1 MKKRLVNGI
10 LLGTAAMLCAGGF
23 AACKGSDGNNG
34 GAEKT
39 QIEEVYESYVAY
51 AEENGKTPLSYEEWL
66 ASIKGEKGDKGKDGA
81 NGKDGK
87 NGVDG
92 KDGTNGK
99 DGVNGTN
106 GKDGK
111 DGADGKTPYIGA
123 NGNWWIGE
131 TDTGVKA
138 AGKDGTNG
146 VDGTNGTNGTN
157 GKDGDKGED
166 GRNGLSAYELYLKY
180 HPEYTKS
187 EQEWLQDLA
196 AGYLHSV
203 KITLD
208 SDGGEISE
216 TNLVTAFGSFVKI
229 SEPRKN
235 GYDFV
240 GWNLNGTI
248 IDTNTYVFF
257 ADCTLKAVWKAS
269 EEVVVSFNP
278 DGGVVSVAQITVEY
292 GKEYTLPVPS
302 KEKQTFAGWF
312 YENTEIA
319 QSGVWNYTHENI
331 ELTAKWNKTNIYA
344 NLSVDEAYG
353 AVEKS
358 KVTLAIG
365 DYYSL
370 PVPSSLQ
377 EGKIFQGWY
386 YGDEKV
392 TDADGKSFKKCL
404 WDSTVTLTAAYYT
417 EIGTIY
423 QFMDLAGKDLTGDY
437 IITNDLDFKGLGVNY
452 INSLSGTFDGG
463 GHTLKNFVLSTGAT
477 FSAYSGLFR
486 EVKTDSKICNLFLEN
501 ISCNEEYASGLAG
514 ITNGGNICIENI
526 AIKNSFNN
534 TMQSVLVGLV
544 ARRTESQKEEIVT
557 LNNITVSESG
567 KQALALGIYSQRPQK
582 IRKEGFS
589 DACYTNDYYPSI
601 KISGFY
607 VDGQANKRGG
617 AAGLLYEIEYSYTA
631 QNYHTIVQYGKIT
644 IANFVLE
651 MDIENGIISKKEY
664 DINNNCGYWGNIFV
678 QKSEIHSKT
687 TTAWGGVD
695 ELCDSIHTGTTQNWG
710 AKKSVR
716 CIDTGAEIGSYDLGT
731 ISSSIILY
739 PDANEV
745 YTYYSSS
752 GTQATFK
759 GSELIEKNLFISMLG
774 FEETIWNL
782 ENIDIKNGI
791 YPTIRKAEQ

>member
-1 MKKRLVNGI
+1 MKKRLLNGI
-10 LLGTAAMLCAGGF
+10 LLGTAALLCAGGF

-39 QIEEVYESYVAY
+39 QIEKVYESYVAY
-51 AEENGKTPLSYEEWL
+51 AEENGNTPLSYEEWL
-66 ASIKGEKGDKGKDGA
+66 ASIKGEKGDKGEKGA
-81 NGKDGK
+81 AGKDGK
-87 NGVDG
+87 NGVD
-92 KDGTNGK
+92 GK

-111 DGADGKTPYIGA
+111 DGQDGADGKTPYIGA
-123 NGNWWIGE
+123 NGNWWFGE

-138 AGKDGTNG
+138 VGKDGTNG
-146 VDGTNGTNGTN
+146 VDGKD
-157 GKDGDKGED
+157 GKEGVKGDKGED
-166 GRNGLSAYELYLKY
+166 GQNGLSAYELYLKY

-208 SDGGEISE
+208 ADGGEISE
-216 TNLVTAFGSFVKI
+216 NNLVTAFGSFVKI

-269 EEVVVSFNP
+269 EEVEVSFNS
-278 DGGVVSVAQITVEY
+278 DGGVVSVAHITVEY

-312 YENTEIA
+312 YGNTEIA

-353 AVEKS
+353 VVEKS

-365 DYYSL
+365 DYYTL

-392 TDADGKSFKKCL
+392 TNADGKSFKRCL

-437 IITNDLDFKGLGVNY
+437 LITNDLDFKGLGVNY

-477 FSAYSGLFR
+477 TSDVYSGLFR
-486 EVKTDSKICNLFLEN
+486 IVEADSKICNLILEN
-501 ISCNEEYASGLAG
+501 VSCNEEYASGLVGAMFA
-514 ITNGGNICIENI
+514 NGENIYNICIENI
-526 AIKNSFNN
+526 TIKNSFNN
-534 TMQSVLVGLV
+534 IMRSVLIGILGWSKGG
-544 ARRTESQKEEIVT
+544 TTVT

-567 KQALALGIYSQRPQK
+567 KKALALGVYVSSAYEK
-582 IRKEGFS
+582 GFIRI
-589 DACYTNDYYPSI
+589 N
-601 KISGFY
+601 GFY
-607 VDGQANKRGG
+607 VEGQENQISD
-617 AAGLLYEIEYSYTA
+617 AAGIMYLFSEKYASYA
-631 QNYHTIVQYGKIT
+631 QVTIT
-644 IANFVLE
+644 NFVLN
-651 MDIENGIISKKEY
+651 MDIENGIISRITKDATY
-664 DINNNCGYWGNIFV
+664 NGNISV

-710 AKKSVR
+710 AKRSVR
-716 CIDTGAEIGSYDLGT
+716 CIDTGAEIGSYNLGT

-759 GSELIEKNLFISMLG
+759 GSELIDKNLFVSMLG
-774 FEETIWNL
+774 FDETIWNL

>member
-1 MKKRLVNGI
+1 MKKRLLNGI
-10 LLGTAAMLCAGGF
+10 LLGTAALLCAGGF

-39 QIEEVYESYVAY
+39 QIEKVYESYVAY
-51 AEENGKTPLSYEEWL
+51 AEENGNTPLSYEEWL
-66 ASIKGEKGDKGKDGA
+66 ASIKGEKGDKGEKGA
-81 NGKDGK
+81 AGKDGK
-87 NGVDG
+87 NGVD
-92 KDGTNGK
+92 GK

-111 DGADGKTPYIGA
+111 DGQDGADGKTPYIGA
-123 NGNWWIGE
+123 NGNWWFGE

-138 AGKDGTNG
+138 VGKDGTNG
-146 VDGTNGTNGTN
+146 VDGKD
-157 GKDGDKGED
+157 GKEGVKGDKGED
-166 GRNGLSAYELYLKY
+166 GQNGLSAYELYLKY

-208 SDGGEISE
+208 ADGGEISE
-216 TNLVTAFGSFVKI
+216 NNLVTAFGSFVKI

-269 EEVVVSFNP
+269 EEVEVSFNS
-278 DGGVVSVAQITVEY
+278 DGGVVSVAHITVEY

-312 YENTEIA
+312 YGNTEIK

-358 KVTLAIG
+358 KVTLSIG
-365 DYYSL
+365 DYYTL

-392 TDADGKSFKKCL
+392 TNADGKSFKKCL

-437 IITNDLDFKGLGVNY
+437 LITNDLDFKGLGVNY
-452 INSLSGTFDGG
+452 IHSLSGTFDGG

-477 FSAYSGLFR
+477 SDVYSGLFR
-486 EVKTDSKICNLFLEN
+486 EVKADSKICNLILEN
-501 ISCNEEYASGLAG
+501 VSCNEEYASGLVGAMSA
-514 ITNGGNICIENI
+514 NGENICIENI
-526 AIKNSFNN
+526 TIKNSFNN
-534 TMQSVLVGLV
+534 TMRSVLIGCVNDEDV
-544 ARRTESQKEEIVT
+544 A

-567 KQALALGIYSQRPQK
+567 EKAAAIGICSIQP
-582 IRKEGFS
+582 FS
-589 DACYTNDYYPSI
+589 SSNTINGEIITSYYYPSI
-601 KISGFY
+601 KIAGLY
-607 VDGQANKRGG
+607 VGGHANKGG
-617 AAGLLYEIEYSYTA
+617 AAILSSLQKVSTRNAKIRKCA
-631 QNYHTIVQYGKIT
+631 IT
-644 IANFVLE
+644 IANFVLN
-651 MDIENGIISKKEY
+651 MDIANGISRNDDNDIYFCNIS
-664 DINNNCGYWGNIFV
+664 V

-716 CIDTGAEIGSYDLGT
+716 CIDTSAEIGSYDLGT

-752 GTQATFK
+752 GTQGTFK
-759 GSELIEKNLFISMLG
+759 GSELIDKNLFVSMLG
-774 FEETIWNL
+774 FDETIWNL

>member
-1 MKKRLVNGI
+1 MKKRLFNGI
-10 LLGTAAMLCAGGF
+10 LLGAAALFCVGGF

-39 QIEEVYESYVAY
+39 QIEKVYESYVAY
-51 AEENGKTPLSYEEWL
+51 AEENGDTPLSYEEWL
-66 ASIKGEKGDKGKDGA
+66 ASIKGEKGDKGDTGA

-92 KDGTNGK
+92 KDG
-99 DGVNGTN
+99 VNGTN

-111 DGADGKTPYIGA
+111 DGHDGADGKTPYIGA
-123 NGNWWIGE
+123 NGNWWFGE

-138 AGKDGTNG
+138 VGKDGTNG
-146 VDGTNGTNGTN
+146 ANGTD
-157 GKDGDKGED
+157 GKEGVKGDKGED
-166 GRNGLSAYELYLKY
+166 GKNGLSAYELYLKY

-196 AGYLHSV
+196 SGYLHSV

-208 SDGGEISE
+208 TDGGEISE

-269 EEVVVSFNP
+269 EEVEISFNS

-302 KEKQTFAGWF
+302 KEKQTFVGWF

-331 ELTAKWNKTNIYA
+331 ELTAEWNKTNIYA

-386 YGDEKV
+386 HGDEKV

-423 QFMDLAGKDLTGDY
+423 QFMNLAGKDLTGDY

-452 INSLSGTFDGG
+452 ISSLSGTFDGG
-463 GHTLKNFVLSTGAT
+463 GHTMK
-477 FSAYSGLFR
+477 YLF
-486 EVKTDSKICNLFLEN
+486 
-501 ISCNEEYASGLAG
+501 
-514 ITNGGNICIENI
+514 
-526 AIKNSFNN
+526 
-534 TMQSVLVGLV
+534 
-544 ARRTESQKEEIVT
+544 
-557 LNNITVSESG
+557 
-567 KQALALGIYSQRPQK
+567 
-582 IRKEGFS
+582 
-589 DACYTNDYYPSI
+589 
-601 KISGFY
+601 
-607 VDGQANKRGG
+607 
-617 AAGLLYEIEYSYTA
+617 
-631 QNYHTIVQYGKIT
+631 
-644 IANFVLE
+644 
-651 MDIENGIISKKEY
+651 
-664 DINNNCGYWGNIFV
+664 
-678 QKSEIHSKT
+678 
-687 TTAWGGVD
+687 
-695 ELCDSIHTGTTQNWG
+695 
-710 AKKSVR
+710 
-716 CIDTGAEIGSYDLGT
+716 
-731 ISSSIILY
+731 
-739 PDANEV
+739 
-745 YTYYSSS
+745 
-752 GTQATFK
+752 
-759 GSELIEKNLFISMLG
+759 
-774 FEETIWNL
+774 
-782 ENIDIKNGI
+782 
-791 YPTIRKAEQ
+791 

>member
-1 MKKRLVNGI
+1 MKKRLLNGI

-66 ASIKGEKGDKGKDGA
+66 ASIKGEKGDKGDTGA

-92 KDGTNGK
+92 KDG
-99 DGVNGTN
+99 VNGTS

-111 DGADGKTPYIGA
+111 DGQDGADGETPYIGA
-123 NGNWWIGE
+123 NGNWWFGE

-138 AGKDGTNG
+138 VGKDGTNG
-146 VDGTNGTNGTN
+146 VDGKDGKDGKDGANGTN
-157 GKDGDKGED
+157 GKDGTDGKEGVKGDKGED
-166 GRNGLSAYELYLKY
+166 GQNGLSAYELYLKY

-208 SDGGEISE
+208 ADGGEISE

-269 EEVVVSFNP
+269 EEVEISFNS
-278 DGGVVSVAQITVEY
+278 DGGVVSVAHITVEY

-302 KEKQTFAGWF
+302 KEKQTFAGWL
-312 YENTEIA
+312 YGNTEIA

-353 AVEKS
+353 VVEKS

-392 TDADGKSFKKCL
+392 TNADGKSFKRCL

-423 QFMDLAGKDLTGDY
+423 QFMDLAGKNLTGDY
-437 IITNDLDFKGLGVNY
+437 LITNDLDFKGLGVNY

-463 GHTLKNFVLSTGAT
+463 GHTLKNFVLSTGAALG
-477 FSAYSGLFR
+477 AYSGLFK
-486 EVKTDSKICNLFLEN
+486 EVKTDSKICNLILEN
-501 ISCNEEYASGLAG
+501 ISCNEEYASGLVG
-514 ITNGGNICIENI
+514 ITSGGNICIENI
-526 AIKNSFNN
+526 TIKNSFNN
-534 TMQSVLVGLV
+534 TMRSVLIGSVDLLINR
-544 ARRTESQKEEIVT
+544 ATAS

-567 KQALALGIYSQRPQK
+567 KKALAVGIYRAYSTDLNFLR
-582 IRKEGFS
+582 IT
-589 DACYTNDYYPSI
+589 D
-601 KISGFY
+601 FY
-607 VDGQANKRGG
+607 VDGQANQISD
-617 AAGLLYEIEYSYTA
+617 AAGVMYTLQGSGA
-631 QNYHTIVQYGKIT
+631 IRVT
-644 IANFVLE
+644 IANFVLN
-651 MDIENGIISKKEY
+651 MDIANGILYDNAYRNIS
-664 DINNNCGYWGNIFV
+664 V

-752 GTQATFK
+752 GTQGTFK
-759 GSELIEKNLFISMLG
+759 GSELIDKNLFVSMLG
-774 FEETIWNL
+774 FDETIWNL

>member
-1 MKKRLVNGI
+1 MKKRLLNGI
-10 LLGTAAMLCAGGF
+10 FLGTAALLCAGGF

-51 AEENGKTPLSYEEWL
+51 AEENGDTPLSYEEWL
-66 ASIKGEKGDKGKDGA
+66 ASIKGEKGDKGEKGA
-81 NGKDGK
+81 AGKDGK

-92 KDGTNGK
+92 KD
-99 DGVNGTN
+99 GTN

-123 NGNWWIGE
+123 NGNWWFGE

-138 AGKDGTNG
+138 VGKDGTNG
-146 VDGTNGTNGTN
+146 ANGTN
-157 GKDGDKGED
+157 GKDGTDGKEGVKGDKGED
-166 GRNGLSAYELYLKY
+166 GQNGLSAYELYLKY

-208 SDGGEISE
+208 ADGGEISE

-269 EEVVVSFNP
+269 EKVEISFNS
-278 DGGVVSVAQITVEY
+278 DGGVVSVAHITVVY

-312 YENTEIA
+312 YGNTEIA

-365 DYYSL
+365 DYYRL

-392 TDADGKSFKKCL
+392 TNADGKSFKKCL

-477 FSAYSGLFR
+477 SGSYSGLFR
-486 EVKTDSKICNLFLEN
+486 EVKADSKICNLILEN
-501 ISCNEEYASGLAG
+501 VSCNEEYASGLVGAMFA
-514 ITNGGNICIENI
+514 NGENIYNICIENI
-526 AIKNSFNN
+526 TIKNSFNN
-534 TMQSVLVGLV
+534 IMRSVLIGILSW
-544 ARRTESQKEEIVT
+544 RKGGTTVT

-567 KQALALGIYSQRPQK
+567 KKALALGVYVSSAYEK
-582 IRKEGFS
+582 GFIRI
-589 DACYTNDYYPSI
+589 N
-601 KISGFY
+601 GFY
-607 VDGQANKRGG
+607 VEGQENQISD
-617 AAGLLYEIEYSYTA
+617 AAGIMYWFSEKYAGYA
-631 QNYHTIVQYGKIT
+631 QVTIT
-644 IANFVLE
+644 NFVLN
-651 MDIENGIISKKEY
+651 MDIENGIISRITKDATY
-664 DINNNCGYWGNIFV
+664 NGNISV

-716 CIDTGAEIGSYDLGT
+716 CIDAGAEIGSYDLGT

-752 GTQATFK
+752 STQATFK
-759 GSELIEKNLFISMLG
+759 GSELIDKNLFVSMLG
-774 FEETIWNL
+774 FDETIWNL

>member
-1 MKKRLVNGI
+1 MKKRLFNGI

-39 QIEEVYESYVAY
+39 QIEKVYESYVSY
-51 AEENGKTPLSYEEWL
+51 AEENGDTPLSYEEWL
-66 ASIKGEKGDKGKDGA
+66 ASIKGEKGDKGDTGA
-81 NGKDGK
+81 QGEKGAAGKDGK

-92 KDGTNGK
+92 KDGTNG
-99 DGVNGTN
+99 V
-106 GKDGK
+106 DGK

-138 AGKDGTNG
+138 AGKDGKDGADG
-146 VDGTNGTNGTN
+146 VDGKDGKDGTNGIDGTN

-166 GRNGLSAYELYLKY
+166 GQNGLSAYELYLKY

-208 SDGGEISE
+208 ADGGEISE
-216 TNLVTAFGSFVKI
+216 TNLVTEFGSFVKI
-229 SEPRKN
+229 PEPTKN

-240 GWNLNGTI
+240 GWNLNGSI

-257 ADCTLKAVWKAS
+257 ADCTLKAVWKDS
-269 EEVVVSFNP
+269 VKVEISFNS

-392 TDADGKSFKKCL
+392 TDADGKSFKRCL

-437 IITNDLDFKGLGVNY
+437 LITNDLDFKGLGVNY

-477 FSAYSGLFR
+477 LSVYSGLFR
-486 EVKTDSKICNLFLEN
+486 EVKADSKICNLILEN
-501 ISCNEEYASGLAG
+501 VSCNEEYASGLVG
-514 ITNGGNICIENI
+514 TTFIVGGNICIENI

-534 TMQSVLVGLV
+534 AMRSVLIGNVDLRINRATV
-544 ARRTESQKEEIVT
+544 S

-567 KQALALGIYSQRPQK
+567 KKALAVGIYRVYSTDLNFLR
-582 IRKEGFS
+582 I
-589 DACYTNDYYPSI
+589 T
-601 KISGFY
+601 GFY
-607 VDGQANKRGG
+607 VDGQANQISD
-617 AAGLLYEIEYSYTA
+617 AAGVMYTL
-631 QNYHTIVQYGKIT
+631 QSSTIRVT
-644 IANFVLE
+644 IANFVLN
-651 MDIENGIISKKEY
+651 MDIANGILYDNDYNRNIS
-664 DINNNCGYWGNIFV
+664 V

-716 CIDTGAEIGSYDLGT
+716 CIDAGAEVGSYDLGT

-752 GTQATFK
+752 GTQGTFK
-759 GSELIEKNLFISMLG
+759 GNELIDKNLFVSMLG
-774 FEETIWNL
+774 FDETIWNL